1 MIIIL
6 GLLRRLMQKN
16 EMLEYLEIT
25 EKYLLM
31 FSTFTIKNLLLR
43 KIKNVNYKGYVHD
56 ELKKKKKIVET
67 LTVLKQFLILLISKD
82 RKSHKKLLLM
92 NLNPRNKTGSGI

>member
-1 MIIIL
+1 
-6 GLLRRLMQKN
+6 MQKN

-56 ELKKKKKIVET
+56 ELKKKKKN
-67 LTVLKQFLILLISKD
+67 S
-82 RKSHKKLLLM
+82 
-92 NLNPRNKTGSGI
+92 

>member
-1 MIIIL
+1 
-6 GLLRRLMQKN
+6 
-16 EMLEYLEIT
+16 MLEYLEIT

-56 ELKKKKKIVET
+56 ELKKKKKKKKNSGDTHRTEAILDSFNFKRQEKPQET
-67 LTVLKQFLILLISKD
+67 LANELKSSK
-82 RKSHKKLLLM
+82 
-92 NLNPRNKTGSGI
+92 

>member
-1 MIIIL
+1 
-6 GLLRRLMQKN
+6 MQKN

-56 ELKKKKKIVET
+56 ELKKKKKKIVET

>member
-1 MIIIL
+1 
-6 GLLRRLMQKN
+6 MQKN

-56 ELKKKKKIVET
+56 ELKKKKKKKIVET

>member
-1 MIIIL
+1 
-6 GLLRRLMQKN
+6 MQKN

-56 ELKKKKKIVET
+56 ELKKKKIKKKIVET
-67 LTVLKQFLILLISKD
+67 LTVLKQFLILLISKH

>member
-1 MIIIL
+1 
-6 GLLRRLMQKN
+6 MQKN

-56 ELKKKKKIVET
+56 KLKKKKKIVET

>member
-1 MIIIL
+1 
-6 GLLRRLMQKN
+6 MQKN

-56 ELKKKKKIVET
+56 ELKKKKNSWDTHRTEA
-67 LTVLKQFLILLISKD
+67 ILDSFNFI
-82 RKSHKKLLLM
+82 
-92 NLNPRNKTGSGI
+92 KTGKATRNSC

>member
-67 LTVLKQFLILLISKD
+67 LTVLKQLFILLISKD

>member
-1 MIIIL
+1 
-6 GLLRRLMQKN
+6 MQKN

>member
-1 MIIIL
+1 
-6 GLLRRLMQKN
+6 MQKN

-56 ELKKKKKIVET
+56 ELKKKKKKKIVET
-67 LTVLKQFLILLISKD
+67 LTVLKQFLFLLISKD

>member
-1 MIIIL
+1 
-6 GLLRRLMQKN
+6 MQKN

-56 ELKKKKKIVET
+56 ELKKKKKNSWDTHRTEAILDSFNFKRQEKPQET
-67 LTVLKQFLILLISKD
+67 LANELKSSK
-82 RKSHKKLLLM
+82 
-92 NLNPRNKTGSGI
+92 

>member
-1 MIIIL
+1 
-6 GLLRRLMQKN
+6 
-16 EMLEYLEIT
+16 MLEYLEIT

-56 ELKKKKKIVET
+56 ELKKKKKKKKKIVET

>member
-1 MIIIL
+1 
-6 GLLRRLMQKN
+6 MQKN

-56 ELKKKKKIVET
+56 ELKKKKKIFET

>member
-1 MIIIL
+1 
-6 GLLRRLMQKN
+6 MQKN

-56 ELKKKKKIVET
+56 ELKKKKKKKIVDT
-67 LTVLKQFLILLISKD
+67 LTVLKQFLFLLISKD

>member
-1 MIIIL
+1 
-6 GLLRRLMQKN
+6 MQKN

-56 ELKKKKKIVET
+56 ELKKKKIVET

>member
-1 MIIIL
+1 
-6 GLLRRLMQKN
+6 MQKN

-56 ELKKKKKIVET
+56 ELKKKKKKKKKVET
-67 LTVLKQFLILLISKD
+67 LTGLKQFLILLISKD

>member
-1 MIIIL
+1 
-6 GLLRRLMQKN
+6 MQKN

-56 ELKKKKKIVET
+56 ELKKKNSWDTHRTEAILDSFNFKRQEKPQET
-67 LTVLKQFLILLISKD
+67 LANELKSSK
-82 RKSHKKLLLM
+82 
-92 NLNPRNKTGSGI
+92 

>member
-56 ELKKKKKIVET
+56 ELKKKKIVET

>member
-1 MIIIL
+1 
-6 GLLRRLMQKN
+6 MQKN

-56 ELKKKKKIVET
+56 ELKKKKIKKKIVET
-67 LTVLKQFLILLISKD
+67 LTVLKQFLFLLISKD